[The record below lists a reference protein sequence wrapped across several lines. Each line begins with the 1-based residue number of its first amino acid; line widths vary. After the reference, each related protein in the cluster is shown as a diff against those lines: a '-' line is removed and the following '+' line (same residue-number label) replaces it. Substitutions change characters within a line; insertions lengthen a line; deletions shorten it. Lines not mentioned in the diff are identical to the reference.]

1 MVVWQD
7 ALAKMED
14 VTQDILDHGVG
25 ASVTLPPVPG
35 RDPVYVS
42 YMAPLPAQSHDYTRF
57 KSGMS
62 AWLAQNYNI
71 EALSVVQGGGAD
83 LSATKP
89 SERGDRH
96 GQVSLLYGIPDV
108 EIGRLF
114 PDQEAAHDMQVKR
127 V

>member
-1 MVVWQD
+1 
-7 ALAKMED
+7 MED
-14 VTQDILDHGVG
+14 VTQDIIENGVG
-25 ASVTLPPVPG
+25 SSVVVQPDPRRV
-35 RDPVYVS
+35 PVYVS
-42 YMAPLPAQSHDYTRF
+42 YMAPLPVHSHDYSQF

-89 SERGDRH
+89 EKRGDRH
-96 GQVSLLYGIPDV
+96 GQTTILYGIPDT

-114 PDQEAAHDMQVKR
+114 SDQETAHDMRLKQA
-127 V
+127 